1 LQQRFELAIEMAGV
15 ARDKAPS
22 NSSVIQFAMRVF
34 DTAGDTE
41 ELIICY
47 QLLLKINPDNDVL
60 RHRFAVFLADQFS
73 DQAIEQLLVLHQAHP
88 GNASYL
94 FHLSLLYINTRQFDD
109 ARTALTRLRG
119 FAYYEDEANY
129 YLGWMALDQGDGD
142 QAERYL
148 LRVQSPHLLIQR
160 YQALLDVYLLQR
172 KFNQAVQQTYLLEPL
187 LYNDSAAVNY
197 LSQSSLLTALGDFD
211 AALLALEKVEA
222 INDQLSQIYYRRA
235 MIFRQQGKLS
245 QSEQIMKYFI
255 TLEPNDAASMHILGR
270 WLAEDDRQY
279 RQAVVWLER
288 ASEVDSESAAILDDL
303 GWLLLKLN
311 RIAEAKSYLAK
322 AQELVEDAQVAAH
335 FAEVLWRSGDQS
347 RAKELL
353 KEAFTQ
359 SPRDKVLAET
369 IRRLDVVLD

>member
-1 LQQRFELAIEMAGV
+1 
-15 ARDKAPS
+15 
-22 NSSVIQFAMRVF
+22 
-34 DTAGDTE
+34 
-41 ELIICY
+41 
-47 QLLLKINPDNDVL
+47 
-60 RHRFAVFLADQFS
+60 LADQFS

-88 GNASYL
+88 ENASYL

-235 MIFRQQGKLS
+235 VIFRQQGKLS
-245 QSEQIMKYFI
+245 QSEQVMKYFI